1 MCRRP
6 VPAGAETNPLLTL
19 GNFLFWFAV
28 LGKKGPNMFQ
38 RICSIGSIVALGAL
52 SALVAAPMQAQSIAG
67 CRVTALTDP
76 PREVLRCGSGLRIEA
91 EKGAQY
97 RVLDQTKLE
106 VTSRAVLIDVA
117 PGRRGGFQVL
127 TPHAIASVR
136 GTLYAVDVK
145 EGQTDVFVS
154 RGRVGVNNRSTSE
167 SATLRAGEGSDVIPG
182 KPLDAHVWAAERVQK
197 LMARFGR

>member
-1 MCRRP
+1 
-6 VPAGAETNPLLTL
+6 
-19 GNFLFWFAV
+19 
-28 LGKKGPNMFQ
+28 MFKT
-38 RICSIGSIVALGAL
+38 IFSLGSILALCAV
-52 SALVAAPMQAQSIAG
+52 SALVAAPARAQSVAG
-67 CRVTALTDP
+67 CKVTALTDP
-76 PREVLRCGSGLRIEA
+76 PREVLRCGSGLTIEA

-97 RVLDQTKLE
+97 RVIDQNKLE

-136 GTLYAVDVK
+136 GTLYVVDVK
-145 EGQTDVFVS
+145 AGQSDVFVS
-154 RGRVGVNNRSTSE
+154 RGKVGVRNRSTSE
-167 SATLRAGEGSDVIPG
+167 STTLSPGQGSDVIPD